1 MNKLTSLCLFALAL
15 LCGACSN
22 DAVQLTEKVYNQGIN
37 ITPRPQQVVENE
49 GKFILNSNTVFATED
64 QDLEKIAKFFAAKI
78 KRSTGYELF
87 LTEKTPDANYINLII
102 DKNLDV
108 NEEGYTLNVTPEG
121 ITITATTPHGAFY
134 GMQSVMQLLPA
145 EIESPTLINAQEW
158 SMPAVQIKDEPKLGY
173 RGQMLDVCRHFSDVD
188 FIKKQLDVLATLK
201 INTFH
206 WHLTEDQGWRIEIK
220 KYPKLT
226 EISSQRV
233 EGEGNTYGPYFFTQE
248 QVKEVVAYA
257 KERFIEVIPE
267 IELPGHGVAALT
279 AYPEFSCT
287 GGPFEVR
294 NIWGVSNDI
303 YCAGNDATFEFLEN
317 VIAEVAP
324 LFESEYFHI
333 GGDEA
338 PKSRWKNCPK
348 CQARIK
354 AEGIKA
360 DKEHSAEEKLQSYF
374 VQRIEK
380 VLLKHGKKMIGWDE
394 ILEGGLAPTA
404 TVMSWRGEQ
413 GGITAGNMGHDVIMT
428 PSPWFY
434 LDAFQGDPNL
444 APVGIGS
451 FIKLSKTYSYNPI
464 PEKLAEDKRHHILGV
479 QANVWTEYMYNQDLI
494 EYYLYP
500 RISALAEVGWTN
512 EDRKDYEDFERRLDN
527 FRVRLDM
534 HNINYYIPVPED
546 KNAPSCNFVAFTD
559 QATMEFTTTEPAK
572 IVYTIDGSEPT
583 ANSLEYTKALT
594 FHENTELKV
603 RSILASGKMGS
614 VRSITLEKQ
623 ELSPAIQNSDI
634 SSGLKAEYF
643 KGVMH
648 KVSQLEGLT
657 PESTEQVE
665 APHKAGY
672 IVPNYREL
680 LPEDYYS
687 TILTGT
693 ISVDEDDVYFFKST
707 ADQLWI
713 DDQLVLTN
721 EGLVK
726 KNTRADS
733 SIALAAGKHN
743 IKIIRLSGI
752 NGGWPTLWEPVYI
765 KLRKANESEYK
776 LADESYFK

>member
-1 MNKLTSLCLFALAL
+1 
-15 LCGACSN
+15 
-22 DAVQLTEKVYNQGIN
+22 
-37 ITPRPQQVVENE
+37 
-49 GKFILNSNTVFATED
+49 
-64 QDLEKIAKFFAAKI
+64 
-78 KRSTGYELF
+78 
-87 LTEKTPDANYINLII
+87 
-102 DKNLDV
+102 
-108 NEEGYTLNVTPEG
+108 
-121 ITITATTPHGAFY
+121 
-134 GMQSVMQLLPA
+134 
-145 EIESPTLINAQEW
+145 
-158 SMPAVQIKDEPKLGY
+158 
-173 RGQMLDVCRHFSDVD
+173 
-188 FIKKQLDVLATLK
+188 
-201 INTFH
+201 
-206 WHLTEDQGWRIEIK
+206 
-220 KYPKLT
+220 
-226 EISSQRV
+226 
-233 EGEGNTYGPYFFTQE
+233 
-248 QVKEVVAYA
+248 
-257 KERFIEVIPE
+257 
-267 IELPGHGVAALT
+267 
-279 AYPEFSCT
+279 
-287 GGPFEVR
+287 
-294 NIWGVSNDI
+294 
-303 YCAGNDATFEFLEN
+303 
-317 VIAEVAP
+317 
-324 LFESEYFHI
+324 
-333 GGDEA
+333 
-338 PKSRWKNCPK
+338 
-348 CQARIK
+348 
-354 AEGIKA
+354 
-360 DKEHSAEEKLQSYF
+360 
-374 VQRIEK
+374 
-380 VLLKHGKKMIGWDE
+380 MIGWDE

-572 IVYTIDGSEPT
+572 IVYTINGSEPT
-583 ANSLEYTKALT
+583 SNSLEYTKALT

-713 DDQLVLTN
+713 DGKLVLTN

-765 KLRKANESEYK
+765 KLRKTNESEYK